1 MIERRELLMA
11 GAGLAAAGTLAV
23 PAAAQRHRMEGM
35 AMSMTDCI
43 DDCVA
48 SHRMCLETAAWLT
61 KQGGASATASLIA
74 MLNDC
79 AELCQ
84 ATANSMLRESALHRI
99 VCRACEEVCPVDAVL
114 ITDPGDVEAAMAGA
128 DTAPAPAIAEAAA
141 TEGEAP
147 AEAAAAV
154 AAEPAV
160 AAPVWEPKPDVWL
173 QRMKDSLAG
182 LELPDTG
189 MAKAKPLFREIRKE
203 TLDSLS
209 RGKEFIALVHNDKC
223 IGCTQCVYFCNF
235 ASIDM
240 IEWELETRTDA
251 FESKK
256 ALIVEDTC
264 TGCTLCVFACPV
276 EAITMEARA

>member
-1 MIERRELLMA
+1 M
-11 GAGLAAAGTLAV
+11 AAGIDRQYLSAWKQ
-23 PAAAQRHRMEGM
+23 AATHAGDSDPVQIWTQDGTYGGLDSGKLGIWGTVVGVDFDMCIADG
-35 AMSMTDCI
+35 ACI
-43 DDCVA
+43 DACPVDVYEWIDSPGHAASERKPFMPREPDC
-48 SHRMCLETAAWLT
+48 
-61 KQGGASATASLIA
+61 
-74 MLNDC
+74 
-79 AELCQ
+79 
-84 ATANSMLRESALHRI
+84 I

-141 TEGEAP
+141 AEGEAP

-160 AAPVWEPKPDVWL
+160 AAPVWEPKPDLWL

>member
-1 MIERRELLMA
+1 M
-11 GAGLAAAGTLAV
+11 AAGIDRQYLSAWKQ
-23 PAAAQRHRMEGM
+23 AATHAGDSDPVQIWTQDGTYGGLDSGKLGIWGTVVGVDFDMCIADG
-35 AMSMTDCI
+35 ACI
-43 DDCVA
+43 DACPVDVYEWIDSPGHAASERKPFMPREPDC
-48 SHRMCLETAAWLT
+48 
-61 KQGGASATASLIA
+61 
-74 MLNDC
+74 
-79 AELCQ
+79 
-84 ATANSMLRESALHRI
+84 I

-160 AAPVWEPKPDVWL
+160 AAPVWEPKPDLWL

-240 IEWELETRTDA
+240 IEWELETRTDT

>member
-1 MIERRELLMA
+1 M
-11 GAGLAAAGTLAV
+11 AAGIDRQYLSAWKQ
-23 PAAAQRHRMEGM
+23 AATHAGDSEPVQIWTQDGTYGGLDSGKLGIWGTVVGVDFDMCIADG
-35 AMSMTDCI
+35 ACI
-43 DDCVA
+43 DACPVDVYEWIDSPGHAASERKPFMPREPDC
-48 SHRMCLETAAWLT
+48 
-61 KQGGASATASLIA
+61 
-74 MLNDC
+74 
-79 AELCQ
+79 
-84 ATANSMLRESALHRI
+84 I

-128 DTAPAPAIAEAAA
+128 DAAAAPAITEAVATEGEASAEAAA
-141 TEGEAP
+141 T
-147 AEAAAAV
+147 V
-154 AAEPAV
+154 AAEPAI

-173 QRMKDSLAG
+173 QRMKESLADAN
-182 LELPDTG
+182 LPDTG
-189 MAKAKPLFREIRKE
+189 MAKAKPLFKEIRKE

-240 IEWELETRTDA
+240 IGWELETRTDA

>member
-1 MIERRELLMA
+1 M
-11 GAGLAAAGTLAV
+11 AAGIDRQYLSAWKQ
-23 PAAAQRHRMEGM
+23 AATHAGDSDPVQIWTQDGTYGGLDSGKLGIWGTVVGVDFDMCIADG
-35 AMSMTDCI
+35 ACI
-43 DDCVA
+43 DACPVDVYEWIDSPGHAASERKPFMPREPDC
-48 SHRMCLETAAWLT
+48 
-61 KQGGASATASLIA
+61 
-74 MLNDC
+74 
-79 AELCQ
+79 
-84 ATANSMLRESALHRI
+84 I

-160 AAPVWEPKPDVWL
+160 AAPVWEPKPDLWL

-209 RGKEFIALVHNDKC
+209 RGKEFIALVDNDKC

>member
-1 MIERRELLMA
+1 MA
-11 GAGLAAAGTLAV
+11 GIDRQFMSAWKQAATHAGDSEPVQIWTQDGSYGGLDSGKLGIWGTVVGVDFDMCIADGACIDACPV
-23 PAAAQRHRMEGM
+23 DVYEWIDSPGPAASERKPFMPREP
-35 AMSMTDCI
+35 DC
-43 DDCVA
+43 
-48 SHRMCLETAAWLT
+48 
-61 KQGGASATASLIA
+61 
-74 MLNDC
+74 
-79 AELCQ
+79 
-84 ATANSMLRESALHRI
+84 I

-160 AAPVWEPKPDVWL
+160 AAPVWEPKPDLWL
-173 QRMKDSLAG
+173 QRMKDSRAG

>member
-1 MIERRELLMA
+1 M
-11 GAGLAAAGTLAV
+11 AAGIDRQYLSAWKQ
-23 PAAAQRHRMEGM
+23 AATHAGDSDPVQIWTQDGTYGGLDSGKLGIWGTVVGVDFDMCIADG
-35 AMSMTDCI
+35 ACI
-43 DDCVA
+43 DACPVDVYEWIDSPGHAASERKPFMPREPDC
-48 SHRMCLETAAWLT
+48 
-61 KQGGASATASLIA
+61 
-74 MLNDC
+74 
-79 AELCQ
+79 
-84 ATANSMLRESALHRI
+84 I

-147 AEAAAAV
+147 AEAAAAI

-160 AAPVWEPKPDVWL
+160 AAPVWEPKPDLWL

-209 RGKEFIALVHNDKC
+209 RGKEFIALVDNDKC

-240 IEWELETRTDA
+240 IEWELETRTDT

>member
-1 MIERRELLMA
+1 M
-11 GAGLAAAGTLAV
+11 AAGIDRQYLSAWKQ
-23 PAAAQRHRMEGM
+23 AATHAGDSDPVQIWTQDGTYGGLDSGKLGIWGTVVGVDFDMCIADG
-35 AMSMTDCI
+35 ACI
-43 DDCVA
+43 DACPVDVYEWIDSPGHAASERKPFMPREPDC
-48 SHRMCLETAAWLT
+48 
-61 KQGGASATASLIA
+61 
-74 MLNDC
+74 
-79 AELCQ
+79 
-84 ATANSMLRESALHRI
+84 I

>member
-1 MIERRELLMA
+1 M
-11 GAGLAAAGTLAV
+11 AAGIDRQYLSAWKQ
-23 PAAAQRHRMEGM
+23 AATHAGDSDPVQIWTQDGTYGGLDSGKLGIWGTVVGVDFDMCIADG
-35 AMSMTDCI
+35 ACI
-43 DDCVA
+43 DACPVDVYEWIDSPGHAASKRKPFMPREPDC
-48 SHRMCLETAAWLT
+48 
-61 KQGGASATASLIA
+61 
-74 MLNDC
+74 
-79 AELCQ
+79 
-84 ATANSMLRESALHRI
+84 I

-160 AAPVWEPKPDVWL
+160 AAPVWEPKPDLWL

-209 RGKEFIALVHNDKC
+209 RGKEFIALVDNDKC

>member
-1 MIERRELLMA
+1 M
-11 GAGLAAAGTLAV
+11 AAGIDRQYLSAWKQ
-23 PAAAQRHRMEGM
+23 AATHAGDSDPVQIWTQDGTYGGLDSGKLGIWGTVVGVDFDMCIADG
-35 AMSMTDCI
+35 ACI
-43 DDCVA
+43 DACPVDVYEWIDSPGHAASERKPFMPREPDC
-48 SHRMCLETAAWLT
+48 
-61 KQGGASATASLIA
+61 
-74 MLNDC
+74 
-79 AELCQ
+79 
-84 ATANSMLRESALHRI
+84 I

-160 AAPVWEPKPDVWL
+160 AAPVWEPKPDLWL

>member
-1 MIERRELLMA
+1 MPRE
-11 GAGLAAAGTLAV
+11 
-23 PAAAQRHRMEGM
+23 P
-35 AMSMTDCI
+35 DC
-43 DDCVA
+43 
-48 SHRMCLETAAWLT
+48 
-61 KQGGASATASLIA
+61 
-74 MLNDC
+74 
-79 AELCQ
+79 
-84 ATANSMLRESALHRI
+84 I

-128 DTAPAPAIAEAAA
+128 DAAAAPAITEAVATEGEASAEAAA
-141 TEGEAP
+141 T
-147 AEAAAAV
+147 V
-154 AAEPAV
+154 AAEPAI

-173 QRMKDSLAG
+173 QRMKESLADAN
-182 LELPDTG
+182 LPDTG
-189 MAKAKPLFREIRKE
+189 MAKAKPLFKEIRKE

-240 IEWELETRTDA
+240 IGWELETRTDA

>member
-1 MIERRELLMA
+1 M
-11 GAGLAAAGTLAV
+11 AAGIDRQYLSV
-23 PAAAQRHRMEGM
+23 WKQAATHAGDSDPVQIWTQDGTYGGLDSGKLGIWGTVVGVDFDMCIADG
-35 AMSMTDCI
+35 ACI
-43 DDCVA
+43 DACPVDVYEWIDSPGHAASERKPFMPREPDC
-48 SHRMCLETAAWLT
+48 
-61 KQGGASATASLIA
+61 
-74 MLNDC
+74 
-79 AELCQ
+79 
-84 ATANSMLRESALHRI
+84 I

-160 AAPVWEPKPDVWL
+160 AAPVWEPKPDLWL

-203 TLDSLS
+203 TLDSLP

>member
-1 MIERRELLMA
+1 M
-11 GAGLAAAGTLAV
+11 AAGIDRQYLSAWKQ
-23 PAAAQRHRMEGM
+23 AATHAGDSDPVQIWTQDGTYGGLDSGKLGIWGTVVGVDFDMCIADG
-35 AMSMTDCI
+35 ACI
-43 DDCVA
+43 DACPVDVYEWIDSPGHAASERKPFMPREPDC
-48 SHRMCLETAAWLT
+48 
-61 KQGGASATASLIA
+61 
-74 MLNDC
+74 
-79 AELCQ
+79 
-84 ATANSMLRESALHRI
+84 I

-160 AAPVWEPKPDVWL
+160 AAPVWEPKPDLWL

-203 TLDSLS
+203 TLDSLP

-240 IEWELETRTDA
+240 IGWELETRTDA

-256 ALIVEDTC
+256 ALIVEDTF

>member
-1 MIERRELLMA
+1 M
-11 GAGLAAAGTLAV
+11 AAGIDRQYLSAWKQ
-23 PAAAQRHRMEGM
+23 AATHAGDSEPVQIWTQDGTYGGLDSGKLGIWGTVVGVDFDMCIADGACIDACPVDVYEWIDSPGHAASERKPFMPREP
-35 AMSMTDCI
+35 DCI
-43 DDCVA
+43 
-48 SHRMCLETAAWLT
+48 
-61 KQGGASATASLIA
+61 I
-74 MLNDC
+74 
-79 AELCQ
+79 
-84 ATANSMLRESALHRI
+84 
-99 VCRACEEVCPVDAVL
+99 CRACEEVCPVDAVL

-128 DTAPAPAIAEAAA
+128 DAPAIAEAAA

-276 EAITMEARA
+276 EAITLEARA

>member
-1 MIERRELLMA
+1 M
-11 GAGLAAAGTLAV
+11 AAGIDRQYLSV
-23 PAAAQRHRMEGM
+23 WKQAATHAGDSDPVQIWTQDGTYGGLDSGKLGIWGTVVGVDFDMCIADG
-35 AMSMTDCI
+35 ACI
-43 DDCVA
+43 DACPVDVYEWIDSPGHAASERKPFMPREPDC
-48 SHRMCLETAAWLT
+48 
-61 KQGGASATASLIA
+61 
-74 MLNDC
+74 
-79 AELCQ
+79 
-84 ATANSMLRESALHRI
+84 I

-141 TEGEAP
+141 TEGEVP
-147 AEAAAAV
+147 AEAAAAI

-160 AAPVWEPKPDVWL
+160 AAPVWEPKPDLWL

-203 TLDSLS
+203 TLDSLP

>member
-1 MIERRELLMA
+1 M
-11 GAGLAAAGTLAV
+11 AAGIDRQYLSAWKQ
-23 PAAAQRHRMEGM
+23 AATHAGDSEPVQIWTQDGTYGGLDSGKLGIWGTVVGVDFDMCIADGACIDACPVDVYEWIDSPGHAASERKPFMPREP
-35 AMSMTDCI
+35 DCI
-43 DDCVA
+43 
-48 SHRMCLETAAWLT
+48 
-61 KQGGASATASLIA
+61 I
-74 MLNDC
+74 
-79 AELCQ
+79 
-84 ATANSMLRESALHRI
+84 
-99 VCRACEEVCPVDAVL
+99 CRACEEVCPVDAVL
-114 ITDPGDVEAAMAGA
+114 ITAPDDVEAAMAGA
-128 DTAPAPAIAEAAA
+128 DAAPAPVVAEAAV
-141 TEGEAP
+141 TEGKAP
-147 AEAAAAV
+147 AEVIASAT
-154 AAEPAV
+154 PAI
-160 AAPVWEPKPDVWL
+160 AAPAWEPKPDVWL

>member
-1 MIERRELLMA
+1 M
-11 GAGLAAAGTLAV
+11 AAGIDRQYLSAWKQ
-23 PAAAQRHRMEGM
+23 AATHAGDSDPVQIWTQDGTYGGLDSGKLGIWGTVVGVDFDMCIADG
-35 AMSMTDCI
+35 ACI
-43 DDCVA
+43 DACPVDVYEWIDSPGHAASERKPFMPREPDC
-48 SHRMCLETAAWLT
+48 
-61 KQGGASATASLIA
+61 
-74 MLNDC
+74 
-79 AELCQ
+79 
-84 ATANSMLRESALHRI
+84 I

-160 AAPVWEPKPDVWL
+160 AAPVWEPKPDLWL
-173 QRMKDSLAG
+173 QRMKDALAG

-240 IEWELETRTDA
+240 IGWELETRTDA

-256 ALIVEDTC
+256 ALIVEDTF